1 MKAAAAKQT
10 MEQGVRRL
18 LAGQHHDP
26 FEILG
31 CHRVGRQWR
40 LRALLPGSAE
50 AQVVIDGQYQAMVRK
65 PHTDFFTLSVPGAD
79 GARLPTALAPR
90 PGRVAAGA

>member
-10 MEQGVRRL
+10 MDEGVRRL

-50 AQVVIDGQYQAMVRK
+50 AQVVIDGQVLQALV
-65 PHTDFFTLSVPGAD
+65 
-79 GARLPTALAPR
+79 
-90 PGRVAAGA
+90 